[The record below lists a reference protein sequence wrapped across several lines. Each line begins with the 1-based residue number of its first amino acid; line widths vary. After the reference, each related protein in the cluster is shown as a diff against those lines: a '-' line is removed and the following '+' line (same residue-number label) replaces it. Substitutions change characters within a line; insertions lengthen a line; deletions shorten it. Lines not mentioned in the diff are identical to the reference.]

1 MNGQNEMVL
10 SYMKQFGS
18 ITPLDAMQDLGC
30 MRLSARIKNLRDA
43 GHPIGR
49 RWRTCTNRFGNTV
62 RFAEYYINGNFKE
75 GKYEQCESDRKD
87 L

>member
-18 ITPLDAMQDLGC
+18 ITPFDAMQDLGC

-62 RFAEYYINGNFKE
+62 RFAEYFIQNGDSR
-75 GKYEQCESDRKD
+75 GT
-87 L
+87 

>member
-62 RFAEYYINGNFKE
+62 RFAEYFIQNGDSR
-75 GKYEQCESDRKD
+75 GT
-87 L
+87 

>member
-10 SYMKQFGS
+10 SYMKQFKS
-18 ITPLDAMQDLGC
+18 ITPLDAMQSLGC
-30 MRLSARIKNLRDA
+30 MRLSARIKDLRDA

-62 RFAEYYINGNFKE
+62 RFAEYFIRE
-75 GKYEQCESDRKD
+75 GDSHGSLRNDTE
-87 L
+87 